1 MHFSRRRHV
10 WVRFDFGVEEY
21 PGLVLEWLDDPER
34 ARVMY
39 VKGEKVLT
47 EVVPRFNLRV
57 VDAQPNIGSAYG

>member
-10 WVRFDFGVEEY
+10 FVRFDFGMEEY
-21 PGLVLEWLDDPER
+21 PGLVLEWLDDDKR

-47 EVVPRFNLRV
+47 ELVPRFNLRV

>member
-10 WVRFDFGVEEY
+10 WVRMDFGMEEY
-21 PGLVLEWLDDPER
+21 PGLVLEWLDGDR

-47 EVVPRFNLRV
+47 ELVPQFNLRV
-57 VDAQPNIGSAYG
+57 VDTEPNIGSAYG